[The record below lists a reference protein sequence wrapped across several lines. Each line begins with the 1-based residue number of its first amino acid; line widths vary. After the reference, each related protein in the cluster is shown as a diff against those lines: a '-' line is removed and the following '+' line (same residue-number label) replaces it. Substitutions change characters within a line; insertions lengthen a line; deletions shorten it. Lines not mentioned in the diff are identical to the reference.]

1 MKNKK
6 EKDFIGSI
14 PKWAWLLLSLL
25 TALVVW
31 YFLSVNPKTGRTFK
45 PLTEVLASAQIMYGR
60 GVLLKDIG
68 NSLISAIGGFAC
80 GFCLAVPVAFLMA
93 WYRPVRFIVE
103 PWI

>member
-45 PLTEVLASAQIMYGR
+45 PLMEVLASAKVMYGR

-68 NSLISAIGGFAC
+68 SSLISAIGGFAC
-80 GFCLAVPVAFLMA
+80 GFLLAVPILSL
-93 WYRPVRFIVE
+93 IH
-103 PWI
+103 I